1 VSRSGAQRLAPALGA
16 AIVAATFVL
25 PCHAGVRKC
34 TEAGGRVVFQ
44 DTHCAPAAA
53 SAAPAAT
60 AGVVVAATAATAPSF
75 DRPKGEAERRDPT
88 AHGAWRGAAQ
98 FRYVSGAPPDA
109 GADADIEVA
118 LLPDGRVLG
127 GAVAVGCR
135 LDGVHAWQ
143 RRTKNVISVDVQ
155 ISGCRDARFNARY
168 AGLLDATPARS
179 RLRLH
184 AITAASPVTA
194 EGYRDL
200 SMATIDAA
208 VSFRPQAR

>member
-1 VSRSGAQRLAPALGA
+1 MSRSSAQRLAPALGT

-25 PCHAGVRKC
+25 PCHAAVHKC

-44 DTHCAPAAA
+44 DTHCAPVAAA
-53 SAAPAAT
+53 AAPATT
-60 AGVVVAATAATAPSF
+60 AGAVVAAAGATAPSS

-88 AHGAWRGAAQ
+88 THGAWRGAAQ
-98 FRYVSGAPPDA
+98 FRYVSGAPLDA
-109 GADADIEVA
+109 GADADIELA

-135 LDGVHAWQ
+135 LDGVHASQ
-143 RRTKNVISVDVQ
+143 RRAKNVIAVDVQ

-184 AITAASPVTA
+184 AITAASPVSA

-208 VSFRPQAR
+208 LRR

>member
-1 VSRSGAQRLAPALGA
+1 MSRSGKRLAPALA
-16 AIVAATFVL
+16 AAVVMVVFAL
-25 PCHAGVRKC
+25 PSHAGVRKC
-34 TEAGGRVVFQ
+34 TEPGGRVVFQ

-53 SAAPAAT
+53 PAEPAA
-60 AGVVVAATAATAPSF
+60 ALPPAAAADGPS
-75 DRPKGEAERRDPT
+75 KGEAERRDLG

-98 FRYVSGAPPDA
+98 FRYVNGAPLDA
-109 GADADIEVA
+109 GAEADIELA
-118 LLPDGRVLG
+118 LLPDGRVQG

-135 LDGVHAWQ
+135 LDGVHASQ
-143 RRTKNVISVDVQ
+143 RRAKNLVAVDIH

-194 EGYRDL
+194 EGYREL

-208 VSFRPQAR
+208 LKR

>member
-1 VSRSGAQRLAPALGA
+1 VSRSGTKRLAPAVGA

-34 TEAGGRVVFQ
+34 TDAGGRVVFQ

-53 SAAPAAT
+53 SAEPATT
-60 AGVVVAATAATAPSF
+60 AGAVVAAAAGTAPSS
-75 DRPKGEAERRDPT
+75 DRHKAEAEHRDPA

-98 FRYVSGAPPDA
+98 FRYVSGAPLDA
-109 GADADIEVA
+109 GADADIELA

-135 LDGVHAWQ
+135 LDGVHASQ
-143 RRTKNVISVDVQ
+143 RRAKHVVAVDVR

-184 AITAASPVTA
+184 AITAASPVTT
-194 EGYRDL
+194 EGYREL

-208 VSFRPQAR
+208 LRR